1 VKPLASRTDGL
12 RQSDI
17 RAVTFAVNR
26 VGGINLGQ
34 GICDL
39 PTPDPIKAA
48 AHAAID
54 GDRSIYTSY
63 AGIASLR
70 EGILEKVRTFNLIP
84 AADADEVVVS
94 VGSTGAFVA
103 TVLTLF
109 EPGDECILFEP
120 FYGYHTGLLDLLGV
134 RRVPVRMHP
143 PDWRVDFAALEA
155 AITERT
161 KAILVC
167 TPNNPCG
174 KVWSRDELETLL
186 ALLEKHDLYAITDE
200 IYEYM
205 TYDGREHV
213 SLAAL
218 PGAHERTVTLSGFSK
233 TYNMTGWRLGYAIA
247 PGEIAAR
254 MGLINDLIY
263 ICAPSPL
270 QYGVAAAFQMEPSY
284 FDELAADYD
293 AKRTLMC
300 ETLEACGFEFAW
312 PQGAYYVLA
321 SFARLAARQP
331 GFGDDREACE
341 TLIQRAKVAAVP
353 GNSFFTDPE
362 DGKMYLRFCFAKQIE
377 VLEEACR
384 NLREAFAGV
393 AA

>member
-1 VKPLASRTDGL
+1 MKPLASRTDGL

-17 RAVTFAVNR
+17 RAVTFACNR
-26 VGGINLGQ
+26 VNGINLGQ

-39 PTPDPIKAA
+39 PTPDPIKQA
-48 AHAAID
+48 AHEAID

-63 AGIASLR
+63 AGIEKLR
-70 EGILEKVRTFNLIP
+70 AGILDKIRGFNHIP
-84 AADADEVVVS
+84 AGGTDDIMVS

-103 TVLTLF
+103 TAMTLF

-134 RRVPVRMHP
+134 NKTVVPLHA
-143 PDWRVDFAALEA
+143 PDWRVDFEQLEA

-161 KAILVC
+161 KAVLVC
-167 TPNNPCG
+167 TPSNPCG
-174 KVWSRDELETLL
+174 KVWTRDELETLL

-205 TYDGREHV
+205 VYDGREHL
-213 SLAAL
+213 SLASL
-218 PGAHERTVTLSGFSK
+218 PGAYPRTITLSGFSK
-233 TYNMTGWRLGYAIA
+233 TYNMTGWRLGYAVGPEAI
-247 PGEIAAR
+247 IAR
-254 MGLINDLIY
+254 MGLINDLVY

-270 QYGVAAAFQMEPSY
+270 QHGVAAAFEMGEEY
-284 FDELAADYD
+284 FEQLAADYD
-293 AKRTLMC
+293 DRRMLMC
-300 ETLEACGFEFAW
+300 ETLEACGFEFSW

-321 SFARLAARQP
+321 SFAPLAARQP
-331 GFGDDREACE
+331 GFEDDRVAAN
-341 TLIQRAKVAAVP
+341 TLIERAGVAAVP
-353 GNSFFTDPE
+353 GNSFFADPE
-362 DGKMYLRFCFAKQIE
+362 DGKMFLRFCFAKDLP

-384 NLREAFAGV
+384 NLREAFEGV